1 MVLKLFKPGVIQM
14 HKSDSTFPIADA
26 QGRLECKEL
35 WGGIRKRDSEVSAGN
50 IIGSIYAEPCCE
62 GGKGGDIHYFG
73 VCKGGVIT
81 RLAIADVTGHGEAVA
96 EISQYVYDTLKAHI

>member
-1 MVLKLFKPGVIQM
+1 M
-14 HKSDSTFPIADA
+14 HNNDSLFPIVDA

-35 WGGIRKRDSEVSAGN
+35 WGGIRNRDSEVSAGN
-50 IIGSIYAEPCCE
+50 VSASIYAAPCCE
-62 GGKGGDIHYFG
+62 EGRGGDIYYFG
-73 VCKGGVIT
+73 VCKDGIIT